1 MAFRRQY
8 KKGILLLVTLFLLA
22 GCQSTKTTDQT
33 YPITIINQ
41 SSHDICSVKF
51 YNSGSYL
58 IYAKNLL
65 KESWF
70 KTRKILA
77 GQTETVLVPEG
88 FYDIRIKTCDGL
100 MWGYDSR
107 SVPREISWTI
117 TDDQLIK
124 PVR

>member
-1 MAFRRQY
+1 MAFRQRY
-8 KKGILLLVTLFLLA
+8 KKGILLLATLFLLA
-22 GCQSTKTTDQT
+22 GCTTMESTDKT

-51 YNSGSYL
+51 YNSGSYHSS
-58 IYAKNLL
+58 AKNLL
-65 KESWF
+65 KKSWF
-70 KTRKILA
+70 KTKKIQA

-107 SVPREISWTI
+107 SVPRETSWTI